1 MPGFVGIAIAIGLF
15 APGVALTVLGIV
27 GIRGRGDAMRK
38 IFSILAL
45 VLGLSL
51 VAILSFAVVVER
63 EPWNALLIVAGS
75 GVGLAAFIFWV
86 MVLAECLM
94 NETREGN
101 ERIVWTLV
109 IIFTLVI
116 GAGLYYFLRRP
127 RRLAEET
134 AGQRISRSAL

>member
-1 MPGFVGIAIAIGLF
+1 MPGFVGVFIAIGLF
-15 APGVALTVLGIV
+15 APGVALAVLGIV
-27 GIRGRGDAMRK
+27 GLRRRGDAMRK
-38 IFSILAL
+38 VFSILSL
-45 VLGLSL
+45 VVGLSL

-75 GVGLAAFIFWV
+75 GVGLAAFVFWV
-86 MVLAECLM
+86 MVLADCLM

-127 RRLAEET
+127 RRLAE
-134 AGQRISRSAL
+134 GQAS